1 MLNKK
6 HSFIFCHLCWKLM
19 SWKDEILDISQSCS
33 FEALQVVLK
42 TSCITRYTTRSFQK
56 LFRNLQSVYKPY
68 LYRLTWFTC
77 TITICSVVFC
87 KFSTSKLT
95 IINME
100 KKLFGYNMHYQSV
113 YLNIYQS
120 LWFYVTLNYAW
131 KLPIV
136 YCEI

>member
-19 SWKDEILDISQSCS
+19 SWKDDILDISQSCS

-77 TITICSVVFC
+77 TITICSVVFANLVHP
-87 KFSTSKLT
+87 SW
-95 IINME
+95 I
-100 KKLFGYNMHYQSV
+100 LFGYNMHYQSV